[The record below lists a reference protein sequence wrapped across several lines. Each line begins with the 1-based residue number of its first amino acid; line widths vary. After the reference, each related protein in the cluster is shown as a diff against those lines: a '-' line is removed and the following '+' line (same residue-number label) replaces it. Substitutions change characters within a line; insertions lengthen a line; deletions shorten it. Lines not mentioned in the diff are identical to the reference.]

1 MKKLVSL
8 LLVLVLALGAIPAM
22 ADSLLPYE
30 GDAVTYEG
38 YTADVGIKED
48 RNSLIYQ
55 EYKKLLGNVSIE
67 WSTGPWTDFDTKTAM
82 FLNTGDLPDVVWL
95 RNSTS
100 VISHYGDM
108 GYFLNFMDYLDYMPN
123 LKSYIDTYPQ
133 IKAMINDKG
142 ALYSINCVEPNDY
155 VDESFW
161 VNKTELE
168 KLGKEVPTTW
178 DEMLDCMRAYKQAN
192 PDGMPFITYGWGA
205 SYYYYCLGSINNA
218 KTGFYYDGTKWT
230 HALLNEEDSH
240 YRDLVGMMHTMYSE
254 GLLHPEFST
263 MSGEQAYQIVLDGNW
278 LFGFW
283 YLNCIYNEIFM
294 GQDAGYEYEPMYAPA
309 RNEGDPQY
317 SVITVPYDNI
327 PNWGLFVNADVK
339 NPELICA
346 YLDTVIAKDSS
357 MLYNWGIKGVTYEE
371 DENGH
376 HQYTADYQTSDA
388 RKAAGI
394 TNFMDVRYIQ
404 YTLREVD
411 YVGGSD
417 SSRGAYDKIIGGLI
431 SGDLIGIR
439 ALRDTPKFTSEQ
451 NEIVARSTTP
461 FKTYIDENVLTFI
474 DGTRDMSEWDAFVD
488 ETLALGNMDEVL
500 ATYEEAEQVI
510 YSTERRYVSYN

>member
-8 LLVLVLALGAIPAM
+8 LLVLMLALGVIPAM
-22 ADSLLPYE
+22 AESLLPYE
-30 GDAVTYEG
+30 GDALTYEG
-38 YTADVGIKED
+38 YTADLGITEN
-48 RNSLIYQ
+48 RESPVYQ

-67 WSTGPWTDFDTKTAM
+67 WSTGPWADFDTKTAM
-82 FLNTGDLPDVVWL
+82 FLNTGDLPDIVWL

-100 VISHYGDM
+100 VISNYGDM

-133 IKAMINDKG
+133 IRNMTNDKG
-142 ALYSINCVEPNDY
+142 ALYCLNDIEPTDY

-161 VNKTELE
+161 VNKTELA
-168 KLGKEVPTTW
+168 KLGRDIPTTW

-192 PDGMPFITYGWGA
+192 PNGMPFITYGWGA

-218 KTGFYYDGTKWT
+218 KTGFYYDGSKWT
-230 HALLNEEDSH
+230 HALLNEDSNL
-240 YRDLVGMMHTMYSE
+240 RDLVDMMHTMYSE

-263 MSGEQAYQIVLDGNW
+263 MSDEQAQQYILDGNW
-278 LFGFW
+278 LFSFW
-283 YLNCIYNEIFM
+283 YLNTIYNEIFL
-294 GQDAGYEYEPMYAPA
+294 GEDVPYEYESMYAPA
-309 RNEGDPQY
+309 RNEGDPHY
-317 SVITVPYDNI
+317 SVLTVPYDNI
-327 PNWGLFVNADVK
+327 PGWGFFVNADVK

-346 YLDTVIAKDSS
+346 YLDTVISQEAST
-357 MLYNWGIKGVTYEE
+357 LYNWGVKDLTYTV
-371 DENGH
+371 DENGR

-388 RKAAGI
+388 RKAAGVG
-394 TNFMDVRYIQ
+394 NFMDVRYIQ
-404 YTLREVD
+404 YKQRETD

-417 SSRGAYDKIIGGLI
+417 SSRAAYDKIIGGLI

-439 ALRDTPKFTSEQ
+439 ALRGTPNFTAEQ

-461 FKTYIDENVLTFI
+461 FKTYIDENIMTFI